1 MKDVMRT
8 RPSDG
13 RLMRLTRIL
22 ETKYAVSVKDVAR
35 IMKVSR
41 TTAVRYVARL
51 EEAGVVFVKYKQRR
65 YNYYAIRRN
74 K

>member
-1 MKDVMRT
+1 VRA

-13 RLMRLTRIL
+13 KLVRLTRVL
-22 ETKYAVSVKDVAR
+22 ETKYALSIRDVAR
-35 IMKVSR
+35 IMRVSR
-41 TTAVRYVARL
+41 ATAVRYMTRL

-74 K
+74 E

>member
-1 MKDVMRT
+1 MRA

-13 RLMRLTRIL
+13 KLVRLTRVL
-22 ETKYAVSVKDVAR
+22 ETKYALSIRDVAR
-35 IMKVSR
+35 IMRVSR
-41 TTAVRYVARL
+41 ATAVRYMTRL

-74 K
+74 E

>member
-1 MKDVMRT
+1 VRT

-13 RLMRLTRIL
+13 KLVRLTRVL
-22 ETKYAVSVKDVAR
+22 ETKYALSIRDVAR
-35 IMKVSR
+35 IMRVSR
-41 TTAVRYVARL
+41 ATAVRYMTRL

-74 K
+74 E

>member
-1 MKDVMRT
+1 MRA

-13 RLMRLTRIL
+13 KLVRLTRVL
-22 ETKYAVSVKDVAR
+22 ESKYALSIRDVAR
-35 IMKVSR
+35 IMRVSR
-41 TTAVRYVARL
+41 ATAVRYMTRL

-74 K
+74 E

>member
-1 MKDVMRT
+1 VRA

-13 RLMRLTRIL
+13 KLVRLTRVL
-22 ETKYAVSVKDVAR
+22 ESKYALSIRDVAR
-35 IMKVSR
+35 IMRVSR
-41 TTAVRYVARL
+41 ATAVRYMTRL

-74 K
+74 E